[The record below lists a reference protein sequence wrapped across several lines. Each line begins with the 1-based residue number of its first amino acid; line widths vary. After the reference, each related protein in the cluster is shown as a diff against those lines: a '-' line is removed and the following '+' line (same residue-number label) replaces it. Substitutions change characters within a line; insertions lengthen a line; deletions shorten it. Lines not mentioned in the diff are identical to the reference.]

1 MLDLVLNL
9 AYLAVIKTFGVV
21 MTLPVPSMDVH
32 GIAPFEAKPIV
43 SYFSAERHCRFH
55 GVAVAYERDWEIVS
69 ENTMTQTRTVLPPE
83 PGKVHSYGVIINKKT
98 CPGKE
103 DERVMLVGSGMTPNL
118 FGNDRGLIEGYKVM
132 LSGLSLEKEKQPQ
145 WLPQVMQVVEA
156 TESKNPYVKA
166 FADYTR
172 AGAVDIKPAA
182 TEGPTDS
189 AKPAANK
196 AEVSLNSQNE

>member
-1 MLDLVLNL
+1 MLDLVLNI
-9 AYLAVIKTFGVV
+9 AYLAVIKTFGVA
-21 MTLPVPSMDVH
+21 MTLPVPSMEVH

-69 ENTMTQTRTVLPPE
+69 ENSMTQTRTVVPPE
-83 PGKVHSYGVIINKKT
+83 LGKVHSYGVIVNKKS

-132 LSGLSLEKEKQPQ
+132 LSGLSPEKEKQPQ
-145 WLPQVMQVVEA
+145 WLPQVMKVVEA
-156 TESKNPYVKA
+156 AEATKPFVKD

-172 AGAVDIKPAA
+172 AGASAAAAQDTSAPAGA
-182 TEGPTDS
+182 E
-189 AKPAANK
+189 AA
-196 AEVSLNSQNE
+196 LNSQGN